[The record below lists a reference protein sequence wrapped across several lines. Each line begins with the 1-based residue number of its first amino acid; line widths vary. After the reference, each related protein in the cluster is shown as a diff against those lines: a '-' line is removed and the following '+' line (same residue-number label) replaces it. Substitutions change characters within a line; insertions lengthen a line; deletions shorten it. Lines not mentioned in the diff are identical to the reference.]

1 MGSYLKNYFGDKYY
15 SFGFSFSSGSFQSK
29 EITNDYN
36 FLGLQEFNLSPA
48 KENSLGWY
56 FSRTGYN
63 KFIIDFSYS
72 NLPDKLKEFSET
84 DLVTRSFGAIA
95 NRNFTESYYVP
106 VTIKKDYDGMIFIDN
121 TTRAVPNPKV
131 IK

>member
-1 MGSYLKNYFGDKYY
+1 M
-15 SFGFSFSSGSFQSK
+15 
-29 EITNDYN
+29 
-36 FLGLQEFNLSPA
+36 QEFNLSPA

-56 FSRTGYN
+56 FSQTGYN

-72 NLPDKLKEFSET
+72 NLPDKLKFSET

-106 VTIKKDYDGMIFIDN
+106 VTIKKDYDGNDDFY
-121 TTRAVPNPKV
+121 
-131 IK
+131 